1 MIPRVGER
9 TTLAKNSPKFESLRT
24 TVPINV
30 VRQWKLKVGDELDWE
45 WKIIDG
51 EMAQVVRKVEKSK

>member
-9 TTLAKNSPKFESLRT
+9 TTLARNSPNFDSLRT

-30 VRQWKLKVGDELDWE
+30 VRQWKLKVGDKLDWE
-45 WKIIDG
+45 WKVIDG
-51 EMAQVVRKVEKSK
+51 EMVQVVRKVEKTK